1 MIDCKS
7 SIRWFRTI
15 LVITS
20 NRVNSHRAMTNAQVE
35 ALHQHLAADYW
46 LIQVTIKW
54 VIRWRFRF
62 GWKSRYS
69 TSIRI
74 AKLPIT
80 RRSSEELLRHWGQ
93 RTIKDKTSWHA
104 LTSRQSILSFRIL
117 RVREEV
123 PRLIRKNRKRINRL
137 VGLDKIHLEA
147 TRKSNQQH
155 QEQAI
160 HSGRRRCEV
169 LHQHVGW
176 EAGEAQDSQ
185 LHPWE
190 EVDLRSRQLCHRCLR
205 PH

>member
-7 SIRWFRTI
+7 SIRWYKTI

-20 NRVNSHRAMTNAQVE
+20 NRVNSHRAMMNAQVE

-46 LIQVTIKW
+46 LIRS

-62 GWKSRYS
+62 GWKSRCS
-69 TSIRI
+69 TSIKI

-80 RRSSEELLRHWGQ
+80 RHWWEELLRRWGQ
-93 RTIKDKTSWHA
+93 RTIKDKTSRHA
-104 LTSRQSILSFRIL
+104 LTSRGSILSSRIL
-117 RVREEV
+117 RVREV
-123 PRLIRKNRKRINRL
+123 VLRLIRKNRKRINRL
-137 VGLDKIHLEA
+137 EGLDKIHLGA
-147 TRKSNQQH
+147 TRNSNQQH
-155 QEQAI
+155 QDQAI
-160 HSGRRRCEV
+160 HSGHRRWEA

-190 EVDLRSRQLCHRCLR
+190 ELDLLSRQLCHQCLR